1 MAATP
6 ISSPSDALLVDRPAD
21 AVARLT
27 LNRPDRRNALSVELR
42 DAMSDALDELA
53 DDEHV
58 SVVIITGADETFSA
72 GFDLTEFERAGE
84 DAAFDEALW
93 ASSDRWHRTLRT
105 YPLPTVAAVNGP
117 ALAGGFDL
125 ATMCDLRVA
134 AHSAWFARPE
144 LSFSPVIYNVL
155 RDLVG
160 GAVARELSFT
170 NRRLSAAEAR
180 DLGLV
185 NRVADDDE
193 IETAA
198 LELATEVASVARA
211 NLKVIKENV
220 VAALSLAPEGEL
232 GW

>member
-1 MAATP
+1 MTTSPPSTP
-6 ISSPSDALLVDRPAD
+6 VLAVDRPTD
-21 AVARLT
+21 GVARLT
-27 LNRPDRRNALSVELR
+27 VDRPDRRNALSVAVR

-53 DDEHV
+53 QDETT
-58 SVVIITGADETFSA
+58 SVVVITGAGSTFSA

-105 YPLPTVAAVNGP
+105 YPLPTIAAVNGP

-134 AHSAWFARPE
+134 GRSAWFARPE
-144 LSFSPVIYNVL
+144 LAFSPVIYSVL

-160 GAVARELSFT
+160 GALARELSFT
-170 NRRLSAAEAR
+170 NRRLDAEEAHS
-180 DLGLV
+180 LGLV
-185 NRVADDDE
+185 TRVVDDADLADAAMDLAAE
-193 IETAA
+193 VATVARPNLQVIKANVIAA
-198 LELATEVASVARA
+198 LH
-211 NLKVIKENV
+211 
-220 VAALSLAPEGEL
+220 LAPEGDL

>member
-1 MAATP
+1 MTSTP
-6 ISSPSDALLVDRPAD
+6 PSTPVLAVDRPTD
-21 AVARLT
+21 GVARLT
-27 LNRPDRRNALSVELR
+27 IDRPDRRNALSVAVR

-53 DDEHV
+53 QDETT
-58 SVVIITGADETFSA
+58 SVVVITGAGSTFSA

-105 YPLPTVAAVNGP
+105 YPLPTIAAVNGP

-134 AHSAWFARPE
+134 GRSAWFARPE
-144 LSFSPVIYNVL
+144 LAFSPVIYSVL

-160 GAVARELSFT
+160 GALARELSFT
-170 NRRLSAAEAR
+170 NRRLEAEEAHG
-180 DLGLV
+180 LGLV
-185 NRVADDDE
+185 TRVVDDADLADAAMDLAAE
-193 IETAA
+193 VATVARPNLQVIKANVIAA
-198 LELATEVASVARA
+198 LH
-211 NLKVIKENV
+211 
-220 VAALSLAPEGEL
+220 LAPEGDL

>member
-1 MAATP
+1 MTSTP
-6 ISSPSDALLVDRPAD
+6 PSTPVLAVDRPTD
-21 AVARLT
+21 GVARLT
-27 LNRPDRRNALSVELR
+27 IDRPDRRNALSVAVR

-53 DDEHV
+53 QDETT
-58 SVVIITGADETFSA
+58 SVVVITGAGSTFSA

-105 YPLPTVAAVNGP
+105 YPLPTIAVVNGP

-134 AHSAWFARPE
+134 GRSAWFARPE
-144 LSFSPVIYNVL
+144 LAFSPVIYSVL

-160 GAVARELSFT
+160 GALARELSFT
-170 NRRLSAAEAR
+170 NRRLDAEEAHS
-180 DLGLV
+180 LGLV
-185 NRVADDDE
+185 TRVVDDADLADAAMDLAAE
-193 IETAA
+193 VATVARPNLQVIKANVIAA
-198 LELATEVASVARA
+198 LH
-211 NLKVIKENV
+211 
-220 VAALSLAPEGEL
+220 LAPEGDL